1 MRSWPALD
9 DRRLPPSRYECRML
23 TSPMAGREDDWRRGE
38 QSPASSPRF
47 TPTRSLL
54 TAFRAKLAGIGHGFA
69 AQQREHPD
77 EEDRNEHHAQQRRAQ
92 HAANDTRADGAL
104 ARRTGAGCQRERHD
118 AENEGH
124 GSHDDRPEP

>member
-9 DRRLPPSRYECRML
+9 DRRLPPSRYECRLL

-69 AQQREHPD
+69 AQQRE
-77 EEDRNEHHAQQRRAQ
+77 DRKS
-92 HAANDTRADGAL
+92 TRL
-104 ARRTGAGCQRERHD
+104 
-118 AENEGH
+118 NS
-124 GSHDDRPEP
+124 SHVKISYAVFCLKKNKYKT